1 MSASAAEGKSDSEHR
16 APGRTKK
23 VSPENKGITGPG
35 GVAFLRYTEPGWGD
49 QLGTLWELGA
59 QGPGHPG
66 LPGGG
71 VRKASKPKV
80 TRGRSAARVAH
91 AGGAF
96 SFQMWHVFTF
106 LRI

>member
-1 MSASAAEGKSDSEHR
+1 MTQSTEL
-16 APGRTKK
+16 
-23 VSPENKGITGPG
+23 PG
-35 GVAFLRYTEPGWGD
+35 GQKRSALKTKASQAQVAFLCYTEPGWGD

-71 VRKASKPKV
+71 MRKASKPKV
-80 TRGRSAARVAH
+80 TRGRSAALVAH